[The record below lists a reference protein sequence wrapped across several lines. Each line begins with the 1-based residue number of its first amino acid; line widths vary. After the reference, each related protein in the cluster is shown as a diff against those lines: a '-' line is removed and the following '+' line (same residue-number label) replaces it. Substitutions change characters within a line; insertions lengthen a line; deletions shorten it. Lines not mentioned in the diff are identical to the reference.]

1 LLLVEKN
8 EEQRYQYLVIGRE
21 ERRTKVSVSCYW

>member
-1 LLLVEKN
+1 LVEKN

-21 ERRTKVSVSCYW
+21 EQRTNVSVSCYW